1 VVSGLSKA
9 TVLMAVMLRGRALRK
24 NLRATQ
30 KEQVQLRWVEFLLD
44 LVLKAPLSLQEYLAV
59 VLNATVH
66 LKKTRKMKQG

>member
-1 VVSGLSKA
+1 MSKA

-30 KEQVQLRWVEFLLD
+30 KEQVKLRGVEVLLD

-59 VLNATVH
+59 VLEAAVH
-66 LKKTRKMKQG
+66 LKKTRKRTQGQL